1 MPTEQSKTLDALQTA
16 IKMEIDG
23 KTFYLKAA
31 ESSSNELGAKLFKT
45 LAKEEDSHRLKFEAI
60 FKALQAKKDWPK
72 IEFEHAGQ
80 DLTTLFATASRKMKS
95 TASETEAVQKAM
107 LIENKTRD
115 FYQARALEASFDAE
129 KEYLI
134 TLAGVEATHHQ
145 VLLDYF
151 EYLKNPADFFTMK
164 ERHSLDGG

>member
-1 MPTEQSKTLDALQTA
+1 MPTEQSKTMDALQTA

-23 KTFYLKAA
+23 KAFYLKAA

-45 LAKEEDSHRLKFEAI
+45 LAKEEDGHRVRFELI

-72 IEFEHAGQ
+72 TEFEHAGE
-80 DLTTLFATASRKMKS
+80 DLTTLFATAARKVKS
-95 TASETEAVQKAM
+95 STSEIEAVQKAM
-107 LIENKTRD
+107 AMENKTRD
-115 FYQARALEASFDAE
+115 FYQARAKEASFDAE
-129 KEYLI
+129 KEYLV
-134 TLAGVEATHHQ
+134 TLAGVEAVHHQ